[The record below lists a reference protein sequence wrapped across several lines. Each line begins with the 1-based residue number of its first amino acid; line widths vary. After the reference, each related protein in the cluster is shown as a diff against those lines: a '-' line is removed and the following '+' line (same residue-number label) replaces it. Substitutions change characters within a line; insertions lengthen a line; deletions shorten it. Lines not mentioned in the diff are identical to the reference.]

1 MITLKLGEL
10 QNMLSFSIHSI
21 VNFDFDFDLIIFN
34 KFAVGFF
41 KSSQFL
47 IIVSF
52 MASKTLLMKT
62 S

>member
-1 MITLKLGEL
+1 MITLKLGEW
-10 QNMLSFSIHSI
+10 QNKLSFSIHSI
-21 VNFDFDFDLIIFN
+21 VNFDFDLIIFN

-41 KSSQFL
+41 KSSQFF

-52 MASKTLLMKT
+52 MATKTLLMKT

>member
-41 KSSQFL
+41 KSSQFF

-52 MASKTLLMKT
+52 MATKTLLMKI

>member
-1 MITLKLGEL
+1 MITLKLGEW
-10 QNMLSFSIHSI
+10 QNKLSFSIHSI
-21 VNFDFDFDLIIFN
+21 VNFDFDLIIFN

-41 KSSQFL
+41 KSSKFF

-52 MASKTLLMKT
+52 MATKTLLMKT

>member
-34 KFAVGFF
+34 KFAVRFF
-41 KSSQFL
+41 KSSQFF

>member
-21 VNFDFDFDLIIFN
+21 VNFDFDLIIFN

-41 KSSQFL
+41 KSSKFF

-52 MASKTLLMKT
+52 MATKTLLMKI